1 MDDIRVFVEHH
12 IYLYNGFSI
21 SLYVPPL
28 IKALYH
34 ANTYPVV
41 VRHQNDDIVYFIH
54 DM

>member
-12 IYLYNGFSI
+12 IYLCNGFSI

-28 IKALYH
+28 INV
-34 ANTYPVV
+34 NTYPVV
-41 VRHQNDDIVYFIH
+41 VRHQHDDILYFIH